1 MLRSLYITM
10 IYVSFLVFGAAAPF
24 MFSLGYV
31 WVDTFYPQAVVYE
44 ILNQLP
50 VSLIMAVAAV
60 GGYAILDRRKGR
72 LTATSCLLMGFA
84 VWVTLSTALWAEVP
98 TAAWD
103 KWNYA
108 FKTIC
113 VGAFLPF
120 VFRSRIQI
128 EAFLQ
133 IYLFSVAVHFLP
145 VGIKTMIS
153 GGGYGRQLGI
163 VGGNSLLAEGST
175 LATVA
180 LMLVPIILY
189 LRRNTRIMPRTLLAD
204 LLYLGLAVAAVAAAI
219 GTYER
224 TALIGLVVVGAGLW
238 LSSRRKLLFGAIGLL
253 AALAISLLTSS
264 AWNERIST
272 VSDYNT
278 EGSALGRILVW
289 RWTLNYV
296 ASHPLGGGFNAYII
310 DRIQFPPDPGG
321 HVLVVHGK
329 AFHSI
334 YFEVLGEQGWVGVAL
349 FATVVG
355 FAFYQLGAVAR
366 RTRRVPEMAW
376 ARELA
381 FALQVSLLTLLTCG
395 AFIGIGFQ
403 PMLYYL
409 IGISACLREH
419 VRQVER
425 RGEAR
430 EAAVAIRAVPRPH
443 PAARQRRAESAR

>member
-1 MLRSLYITM
+1 MLRSLYITA

-50 VSLIMAVAAV
+50 VSLIMAAAAV
-60 GGYAILDRRKGR
+60 GGFAMLDRRKGR
-72 LTATSCLLMGFA
+72 LTPTSCLLMGFA
-84 VWVTLSTALWAEVP
+84 AWVTLSTASWAEVP
-98 TAAWD
+98 SAAWD

-108 FKTIC
+108 CKTIC

-145 VGIKTMIS
+145 VGIKTMVS

-189 LRRNTRIMPRTLLAD
+189 LRRNARIVPRNLATD
-204 LLYLGLAVAAVAAAI
+204 LLYLALAVAAVAAAI

-238 LSSRRKLLFGAIGLL
+238 LSSRRKLLFGAIGLM

-264 AWNERIST
+264 AWNQRIST
-272 VSDYNT
+272 VGDYDT

-296 ASHPLGGGFNAYII
+296 ASHPFGGGFNAYII
-310 DRIQFPPDPGG
+310 DRIQFPPDADG

-334 YFEVLGEQGWVGVAL
+334 YFEVLGEQGWVGLAL
-349 FATVVG
+349 FALIVG
-355 FAFYQLGAVAR
+355 FALWELRAVAR
-366 RTRRVPEMAW
+366 LARRMRQLAW

-381 FALQVSLLTLLTCG
+381 FALQVALLTLLACG

-419 VRQVER
+419 VRQVEA
-425 RGEAR
+425 RGDAR
-430 EAAVAIRAVPRPH
+430 EPAAPRAVP
-443 PAARQRRAESAR
+443 PAAGRRRRAGSAA

>member
-60 GGYAILDRRKGR
+60 GGFAMLDRRKGR
-72 LTATSCLLMGFA
+72 LTATSCLLMLFA
-84 VWVTLSTALWAEVP
+84 AWVTLSTALWAEVP

-145 VGIKTMIS
+145 VGLKTMIS

-175 LATVA
+175 LAAVA

-189 LRRNTRIMPRTLLAD
+189 LRRNTQIMPRNLFAD

-224 TALIGLVVVGAGLW
+224 TALIGLVVVGVGLW
-238 LSSRRKLLFGAIGLL
+238 LSSRRKLLFGGIGVM
-253 AALAISLLTSS
+253 AVLAISLLTSS

-289 RWTLNYV
+289 RWTLDYV

-310 DRIQFPPDPGG
+310 DRIQFPPDASG

-334 YFEVLGEQGWVGVAL
+334 YFEVLGEQGWIGVSL
-349 FATVVG
+349 FAVIVG
-355 FAFYQLGAVAR
+355 SAFFQLRAVAR
-366 RTRRVPEMAW
+366 LTRRVQEMAW

-381 FALQVSLLTLLTCG
+381 FALQVALLTLLSCG

-419 VRQVER
+419 VRQVEL
-425 RGEAR
+425 RGEGR
-430 EAAVAIRAVPRPH
+430 EAAAVTIVPGLQ
-443 PAARQRRAESAR
+443 PAAGQRRGGSAR

>member
-50 VSLIMAVAAV
+50 VSLIMAVAAL
-60 GGYAILDRRKGR
+60 GGYAMLDRRKGR
-72 LTATSCLLMGFA
+72 LTAISCLLMLFA
-84 VWVTLSTALWAEVP
+84 TWVTLSTAFWAEVP

-108 FKTIC
+108 FKTIS

-133 IYLFSVAVHFLP
+133 IYLFSIAVHFLP

-163 VGGNSLLAEGST
+163 IGGNSLLAEGST

-189 LRRNTRIMPRTLLAD
+189 LRRNSRIMPRNLLTD
-204 LLYLGLAVAAVAAAI
+204 LLYVGLAVAAVAAAI

-238 LSSRRKLLFGAIGLL
+238 LSSRRKLLFGAIGVM

-264 AWNERIST
+264 AWNDRIST

-296 ASHPLGGGFNAYII
+296 AGHPFGGGFNAYII
-310 DRIQFPPDPGG
+310 DRIQFPPDPDG

-334 YFEVLGEQGWVGVAL
+334 YFEVLGEQGWFGLAL
-349 FATVVG
+349 FALIVG
-355 FAFYQLGAVAR
+355 FALYQLRTVAR
-366 RTRRVPEMAW
+366 LTRRVEEMAW

-381 FALQVSLLTLLTCG
+381 YALQVALLTLLACG

-403 PMLYYL
+403 PMFYYL
-409 IGISACLREH
+409 VGISACLREH
-419 VRQVER
+419 VRQAAR
-425 RGEAR
+425 LGEDR
-430 EAAVAIRAVPRPH
+430 EAAAAVRIVSPPH
-443 PAARQRRAESAR
+443 PAARQRRAGAAR